1 MLISHLFVSL
11 KKCLFRSPAHFLS
24 GVFVFTLFMR
34 CLQILET
41 NPLSVTSFANIFSQS
56 AGCLYILFIVSFA
69 VQKLL
74 SLSRPH
80 LFIFVFI
87 SIILGDRLKKIL
99 RQLRSESVLP
109 MFSSRSFI
117 VSYLLFRS
125 LIHLELIS
133 VYGPIDYHT
142 E

>member
-1 MLISHLFVSL
+1 M
-11 KKCLFRSPAHFLS
+11 
-24 GVFVFTLFMR
+24 
-34 CLQILET
+34 
-41 NPLSVTSFANIFSQS
+41 
-56 AGCLYILFIVSFA
+56 VSFA

-74 SLSRPH
+74 SLSRSH

-87 SIILGDRLKKIL
+87 SIILGDRSKKIL
-99 RQLRSESVLP
+99 LQLRSESVLP
-109 MFSSRSFI
+109 MFSSKSFI
-117 VSYLLFRS
+117 VSYLVFRL

>member
-1 MLISHLFVSL
+1 MN
-11 KKCLFRSPAHFLS
+11 CLY
-24 GVFVFTLFMR
+24 
-34 CLQILET
+34 ILEL
-41 NPLSVTSFANIFSQS
+41 NPLSVASFAIIFSHS
-56 AGCLYILFIVSFA
+56 EHCLFILFIGSLPA
-69 VQKLL
+69 QKLL
-74 SLSRPH
+74 HLFRSH

>member
-1 MLISHLFVSL
+1 M
-11 KKCLFRSPAHFLS
+11 
-24 GVFVFTLFMR
+24 
-34 CLQILET
+34 
-41 NPLSVTSFANIFSQS
+41 SVTSFTNIFSQS
-56 AGCLYILFIVSFA
+56 VGSLFILFIVSFA

-74 SLSRPH
+74 SLSRSH

>member
-1 MLISHLFVSL
+1 M
-11 KKCLFRSPAHFLS
+11 
-24 GVFVFTLFMR
+24 
-34 CLQILET
+34 
-41 NPLSVTSFANIFSQS
+41 SVTSFTNIFSQS
-56 AGCLYILFIVSFA
+56 VSSLFILFIVSFA

-74 SLSRPH
+74 SLSRSH

>member
-1 MLISHLFVSL
+1 M
-11 KKCLFRSPAHFLS
+11 
-24 GVFVFTLFMR
+24 
-34 CLQILET
+34 
-41 NPLSVTSFANIFSQS
+41 SVTSFTNIFSQS
-56 AGCLYILFIVSFA
+56 VSSLFILFIVSFA

-74 SLSRPH
+74 SLSRSH
-80 LFIFVFI
+80 LFIFDFI
-87 SIILGDRLKKIL
+87 SISLGDRLTKIL

>member
-1 MLISHLFVSL
+1 
-11 KKCLFRSPAHFLS
+11 
-24 GVFVFTLFMR
+24 
-34 CLQILET
+34 
-41 NPLSVTSFANIFSQS
+41 LSVTSFTNIFSRS
-56 AGCLYILFIVSFA
+56 VGSLFILFIVSFA